1 MKKFKF
7 KINENP
13 YEVEIISV
21 DDTTAEVSVNGSSYK
36 VDVEPSSM
44 QTKTPKLV
52 RSMAV
57 PSTDS
62 SPTIMKTSPPVGGG
76 TIKSPLPGAILA
88 IHVKVGDKIT
98 VGQKLLTLEAM
109 KMENNINSD
118 KEGKVSAIKVKK
130 GDTVMEG
137 DALIVIE

>member
-1 MKKFKF
+1 
-7 KINENP
+7 
-13 YEVEIISV
+13 
-21 DDTTAEVSVNGSSYK
+21 VNGNTYN
-36 VDVEPSSM
+36 VDIEASPVQS
-44 QTKTPKLV
+44 KTPKLV
-52 RSMAV
+52 RSVAV

-62 SPTIMKTSPPVGGG
+62 SPTLMKTSAPAGGG
-76 TIKSPLPGAILA
+76 IIKSPLPGAILA